1 MRAPIA
7 AILSLVLTGTAAL
20 AETPLPAGK
29 PAGLHPAEMQTPTLL
44 IIGGIAI
51 VAAGIAI
58 AASGGSNN
66 NTTAT
71 VPTTSTTSTG

>member
-29 PAGLHPAEMQTPTLL
+29 PAGLHPAQMEKPTLL
-44 IIGGIAI
+44 IIGGVAV
-51 VAAGIAI
+51 VAAGIAL

-66 NTTAT
+66 NNTAVATT
-71 VPTTSTTSTG
+71 TTTG

>member
-20 AETPLPAGK
+20 AETPLAPGK
-29 PAGLHPAEMQTPTLL
+29 PAGIHQAQMQTPTLL
-44 IIGGIAI
+44 IVAGVAV
-51 VAAGIAI
+51 VAAGIAL

-66 NTTAT
+66 NTTVAT
-71 VPTTSTTSTG
+71 TTTTG